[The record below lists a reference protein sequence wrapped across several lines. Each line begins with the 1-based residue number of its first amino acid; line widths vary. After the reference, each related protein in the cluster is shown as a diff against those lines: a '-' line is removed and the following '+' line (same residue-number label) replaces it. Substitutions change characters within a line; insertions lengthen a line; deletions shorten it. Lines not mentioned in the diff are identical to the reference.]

1 MIRKGPRNLIS
12 DVAGVTVG
20 HYTVDEPR
28 HHTGVTV
35 ILPAPQE
42 PFLFTHKLI
51 AAGAVL
57 NGYGKTQGLIQIDEL
72 GTLETPIA
80 LTNTLNIGKVHD
92 ALVQYMA
99 DEAKK
104 RGVKLRS
111 VNPVVGECNDSALN
125 EITERVIEK
134 EHVFAAIKSA
144 GPEFA
149 LGDVGA
155 GKGTTC
161 FGLKGGIGSA
171 SRVFTVG
178 EETYTLGVLVQS
190 NHGKLEDLTV
200 DGIRLGAGLAV
211 RNLGE
216 NGREIPSTAPNFP
229 ADTDLLIVMLG
240 TNDLLQGRSPEQA
253 AERLERFLSGI
264 SLDRSKILV
273 IAPPPMT
280 LGAWVP
286 SQQLIDD
293 SHAFARLCQALAE
306 HLGIRFAD
314 AGKWDILLAYDGV
327 HFTEQGHRAFAAGL
341 LEELK

>member
-1 MIRKGPRNLIS
+1 M
-12 DVAGVTVG
+12 AGVTVG

-190 NHGKLEDLTV
+190 NFGEMANLRV
-200 DGIRLGAGLAV
+200 DGEPIGREMARKLSASEPDKGSVMIVVATDMPVTARQLKRILRRAGVGLARLGSFWGHGSGDIV
-211 RNLGE
+211 IGF
-216 NGREIPSTAPNFP
+216 STAQR
-229 ADTDLLIVMLG
+229 LREEERRG
-240 TNDLLQGRSPEQA
+240 T
-253 AERLERFLSGI
+253 
-264 SLDRSKILV
+264 V
-273 IAPPPMT
+273 
-280 LGAWVP
+280 
-286 SQQLIDD
+286 
-293 SHAFARLCQALAE
+293 ALRALNE
-306 HLGIRFAD
+306 EYINIPFEAMAD
-314 AGKWDILLAYDGV
+314 A
-327 HFTEQGHRAFAAGL
+327 TEEAVLRSM
-341 LEELK
+341 LEARPVGNRRSLSEFVKRT